1 MAELIDDTL
10 SADRIRERLSAAAR
24 AQLRELTVLEET
36 DSTNSELNR
45 LPAERRHGHA
55 VLAEAQT
62 AGRGRRQ
69 RAWYSPAGGNIYLS
83 LGWRFESNS
92 VSLSTLPLVAA
103 LCLCR
108 ALDRAGLRSHGI
120 KWPND
125 ILVNGAKVAG
135 ILVDTQSTGAGPAQA
150 IIGIGLNVRMP
161 EPGAGHAGA
170 IIDRPWTDLA
180 SQLPPEQQAISRNEL
195 TALVLEELLAGL
207 PRFASSGFEPFQEQW
222 QARDLLH
229 GKRLR
234 LEGNGSLR
242 YGRAIGVGEDGGL
255 EVDIDGYGRQ
265 VLYAADVSIYDE

>member
-1 MAELIDDTL
+1 MAELSDDTL
-10 SADRIRERLSAAAR
+10 SADDIRERLSASAQE
-24 AQLRELTVLEET
+24 QLRGLTVLRET
-36 DSTNSELNR
+36 DSTNSELAR

-83 LGWRFESNS
+83 LGWRFETNS
-92 VSLSTLPLVAA
+92 VPLSTLPLVAA

-108 ALDRAGLRSHGI
+108 ALDRVGLRSHGI

-125 ILVNGAKVAG
+125 ILANGKKVAG
-135 ILVDTQSTGAGPAQA
+135 ILVETQSAGAGPALA

-161 EPGAGHAGA
+161 EPGANQPGA

-180 SQLPPEQQAISRNEL
+180 SQLPADKQAVSRNEL
-195 TALVLEELLAGL
+195 TALLLEELLAGL
-207 PRFASSGFEPFQEQW
+207 ARFESRGFEAVHEEW
-222 QARDLLH
+222 QARDLLS

-234 LEGNGSLR
+234 LEGNGALR
-242 YGRAIGVGEDGGL
+242 YGRAIGVNEDGGL
-255 EVDIDGYGRQ
+255 EVDIDGYGPQ